1 MSELHCEMGN
11 DVSALV
17 GGDERETNHSK
28 AATAAEKASGLQRDL
43 HPTVL
48 TLVNE
53 LKLKA
58 AAAVAQNKEL
68 STLVLKIADESEA
81 KFDRLDARLDNLETS
96 LRALATKHQV
106 ELLAKELART
116 TVLAQET
123 LQHASAHHAAC
134 VSTAKALAEHVGGGA
149 APKPLQVAHANGA
162 RRPRAGSGA
171 ATLATPSMPS
181 DGPVALSAS
190 TAFTASSASTS
201 AEP

>member
-1 MSELHCEMGN
+1 MSGLLPEMGN

-17 GGDERETNHSK
+17 GGDERETNNSR
-28 AATAAEKASGLQRDL
+28 AVAAAEKASGLQRDL

-48 TLVNE
+48 ALANE

-81 KFDRLDARLDNLETS
+81 KFDRLDARLDSLETS
-96 LRALATKHQV
+96 VRALATKHQV
-106 ELLAKELART
+106 ELLTKELART

-134 VSTAKALAEHVGGGA
+134 VATATALAEHVGGVA
-149 APKPLQVAHANGA
+149 APKPLPVTNANGA

-171 ATLATPSMPS
+171 ATLA
-181 DGPVALSAS
+181 LSAS
-190 TAFTASSASTS
+190 TASTASGASTS